1 MQGRVVWPRT
11 RRNEG
16 KTYLYLFIHIT
27 VRMKL
32 QAKLNELKN
41 KPVALL
47 ATNFYNFETLH
58 GVLMAASNTHCPIIL
73 HLTRSSIEY
82 MELPVAYQMARA
94 AIQFHE
100 VEAWIHLD
108 HGDSVEL
115 AARCLEIGFDSVMI
129 DASEKSFE
137 ENIAMTRK
145 VVELAKEYD
154 ACVEAELGFVA
165 KLGQSSKKTGF
176 TEPEEAEVF
185 VTRTGVDALAV
196 AIGTAHGFY
205 EHEPVLDIERLARI
219 HKVTKAAL
227 VLHGGSGIPHS
238 TLSEAIKRG
247 ICKINLATEI
257 KNIFVKTLK
266 GVLANENEIDLRK
279 VFPVATNAVTAL
291 VTEKLK
297 VVNGL

>member
-1 MQGRVVWPRT
+1 MKEKLIFTFLT
-11 RRNEG
+11 RS
-16 KTYLYLFIHIT
+16 KK
-27 VRMKL
+27 VRMRLQDKL
-32 QAKLNELKN
+32 KELKD

-58 GVLMAASNTHCPIIL
+58 GVLMAASNCHSPLIL
-73 HLTRSSIEY
+73 QLTRSSIEY
-82 MELPVAYQMARA
+82 MGLPVAYQMARA
-94 AIQFHE
+94 AIELHE

-108 HGDSVEL
+108 HGDSFEL

-137 ENIAMTRK
+137 ENITITRR
-145 VVELAKEYD
+145 VVELAKKYD
-154 ACVEAELGFVA
+154 ACVEAELGYVA

-185 VTRTGVDALAV
+185 VNKTRVDALAV

-205 EHEPVLDIERLARI
+205 EQEPVLDLERLSRI
-219 HKVTKAAL
+219 NKVTRVAL

-238 TLSEAIKRG
+238 TLSAAIKLG

-279 VFPVATNAVTAL
+279 VFPVATNAVTSL

-297 VVNGL
+297 VVNGLQIL